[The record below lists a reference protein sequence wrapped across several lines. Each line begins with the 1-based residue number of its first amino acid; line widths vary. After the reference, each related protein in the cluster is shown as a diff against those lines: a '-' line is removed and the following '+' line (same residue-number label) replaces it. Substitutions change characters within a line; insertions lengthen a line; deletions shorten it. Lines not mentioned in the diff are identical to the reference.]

1 MRMNI
6 AVEERTIIER
16 VPAIAPLRILVAHN
30 TYQWRG
36 GEDAVRDSEVSL
48 LIDGG
53 QIVETYDRDNADIGG
68 MSRLVVAKDTFWST
82 RTTSDLRNRIRSF
95 RPDLIHV
102 HNSFPLVSPSI
113 YWEAAKANIPIVQTL
128 HNYRLLCP
136 QAMFLREERVCE
148 DCLGKV
154 PWRGVVRRCYRNSA
168 TQSAVVAAM
177 LGVHQAVGTFRN
189 KVTRYIALNEFCR
202 DKFIAG
208 GLPANRIS
216 VKPNFVTVPAFA
228 EGPRSGGLFVG
239 RLSAE
244 KGLSVLLK
252 SLDMLPQ
259 LTIDVIG
266 TGPMLEEVS
275 THPQAR
281 GHGAMK
287 RDEVLAHMQSAS
299 YLVLPSVWHE
309 VMPLSVVEAF
319 ASGLPVVGSRSGAMA
334 ELITDG
340 VTGLLS
346 EPGNA
351 QDLAEKIR
359 WAEENP
365 SKMRDM
371 GRNARREYLRAYT
384 PQRNFSQLMAIYR
397 SVLAEH

>member
-1 MRMNI
+1 
-6 AVEERTIIER
+6 
-16 VPAIAPLRILVAHN
+16 
-30 TYQWRG
+30 
-36 GEDAVRDSEVSL
+36 
-48 LIDGG
+48 
-53 QIVETYDRDNADIGG
+53 
-68 MSRLVVAKDTFWST
+68 VVAKDTFWYS
-82 RTTSDLRNRIRSF
+82 RTTADLRDRIRSF

-154 PWRGVVRRCYRNSA
+154 PWRGVLRRCYRNST
-168 TQSAVVAAM
+168 TQSAVVATM
-177 LGVHQAVGTFRN
+177 LGVHQAAGTFRN

-202 DKFIAG
+202 GKFIAG
-208 GLPANRIS
+208 GLPAERIS
-216 VKPNFVTVPAFA
+216 VKPNFVTVPAFD
-228 EGPRSGGLFVG
+228 EVPRSGGLFVG

-244 KGLSVLLK
+244 KGLSVLLN
-252 SLDMLPQ
+252 SLDRLPQ

-266 TGPMLEEVS
+266 TGPMVEQVNAHS
-275 THPQAR
+275 QAR
-281 GHGAMK
+281 SLGAMP
-287 RDEVLAHMQSAS
+287 REAVLARMRSAS

-319 ASGLPVVGSRSGAMA
+319 ASGLPVIGSRSGAMA

-340 VTGLLS
+340 VTGLLC

-359 WAEENP
+359 WAEANP
-365 SKMRDM
+365 SKMREM
-371 GRNARREYLRAYT
+371 GVSARAEYLRAYT
-384 PQRNFSQLMAIYR
+384 PQRNYAQLMAIYR